1 MNLFS
6 LKEDIRVLCVVAES
20 FPEGISEA
28 FQAIEKIVHDMTGRT
43 RFGISS
49 SVNGVIVYK
58 AAVTE
63 LFQGEGK
70 KYNCESFVI
79 PKGEYSIETLHNFSN
94 DPNLFRKTFQSLL
107 STPILDKTFPCVEWY
122 ASSKEVMCM
131 VKIKKQ

>member
-1 MNLFS
+1 MNQFS
-6 LKEDIRVLCVVAES
+6 LREDIRVLCVVAES

-28 FQAIEKIVHDMTGRT
+28 FQAIEKIVPDMTGRT
-43 RFGISS
+43 LFGISS
-49 SVNGVIVYK
+49 PVNGVIVYK

-79 PKGEYSIETLHNFSN
+79 PKGEYSIETLHNLSI
-94 DPNLFRKTFQSLL
+94 DSNLFRKTFQNLL

-122 ASSKEVMCM
+122 KSSKEVICM